1 MLINWHV
8 HATYPYKQTFIRIF
22 KIKDCRCWSKVKN
35 WPNLLHKSDFDSY
48 SGFGSC
54 WYDFIWIKLR
64 VKLTRGVQY
73 FPLFCR
79 EWKLVLENVPND
91 SNHPT
96 KHKNPNGKTANHL
109 TLWTLKSTIET
120 SMWNSSKMAAVVTN
134 QILVN
139 FLPTN
144 DILAQQMNSGRRI

>member
-1 MLINWHV
+1 MSLLI
-8 HATYPYKQTFIRIF
+8 KG
-22 KIKDCRCWSKVKN
+22 K
-35 WPNLLHKSDFDSY
+35 
-48 SGFGSC
+48 
-54 WYDFIWIKLR
+54 
-64 VKLTRGVQY
+64 KLTKFTPQIRFWLLQRIWFLLIRFHLDKAQGEIDAWCAI
-73 FPLFCR
+73 LSALLSRMKISAGKCAK
-79 EWKLVLENVPND
+79 WLK
-91 SNHPT
+91 SS
-96 KHKNPNGKTANHL
+96 HKTQKKTNGKTANHL